1 MPSVSG
7 EKALK
12 PKTTSFYSLSWVWG
26 LDMSAHFLC
35 RAWVII
41 ADIMLLWRKK
51 KSLNIAHC
59 NFFTI
64 FAVAKRENVGPIAQ
78 LVRAAD
84 S

>member
-1 MPSVSG
+1 MGYLYHVAWVVVG
-7 EKALK
+7 ALK
-12 PKTTSFYSLSWVWG
+12 SE
-26 LDMSAHFLC
+26 FLYC
-35 RAWVII
+35 GRVIVV
-41 ADIMLLWRKK
+41 DIMLLLCKK